1 MNTFYSLYVKRILD
15 ISLALLG
22 LILLSPVLM
31 AIALKLKASG
41 PVFFKQTRIGRHFR
55 PFTLYKFRSM
65 NTKASYKAPPF
76 TTDSDSRITPFGR
89 ILRAYKLDELPQLL
103 NVLKG
108 DLSFVGPRP
117 LVEAHIKANKKAFRD
132 ILHIRPGITD
142 YASLNYIDEQ
152 SLLSQQTNPEVY
164 YQEEL
169 MPKKIKLIK
178 AYQQDISFLTDI
190 NLIFQ
195 TLKAIARRSKP
206 LN

>member
-1 MNTFYSLYVKRILD
+1 MNTLYFLYFKRILD
-15 ISLALLG
+15 ITLALLG
-22 LILLSPVLM
+22 LVVLSPVLLI
-31 AIALKLKASG
+31 IALKLKTSG
-41 PVFFKQTRIGRHFR
+41 SIFFKQTRIGRHFK

-65 NTKASYKAPPF
+65 NTTTSYTGPPF
-76 TTDSDSRITPFGR
+76 TTDNDSRITPFGR
-89 ILRAYKLDELPQLL
+89 ILRTYKLDELPQLF

-117 LVEAHIKANKKAFRD
+117 LIEAHIKANKNAFST

-152 SLLSQQTNPEVY
+152 SLLSKQANPEVY
-164 YQEEL
+164 YQQEL
-169 MPKKIKLIK
+169 MPKKIKFIK

-195 TLKAIARRSKP
+195 TLKAIATRTKR